1 MRVRLEQISYTY
13 PSGITAL
20 NNVSLATSPG
30 ESLAIIG
37 ENGAGKTTLARHM
50 NGLLRPQ
57 SGSIWIGDWEA
68 SQKTVAELSARVG
81 HVFQNPNDQL
91 FARTVRDE
99 VAFGPRNL
107 GWSRQQ
113 VDESVEAALAQTGL
127 EEYAETHPYDL
138 HAADRKFVAIAAT
151 LAMRTSI
158 VILDEPTTG
167 QDAPGVDRMSAIV
180 EALKRANTSVIT
192 ITHDMDFCAE
202 HFQRIVVMSNG
213 RIISD
218 GDAEDVLVQ
227 IDMLASAGLRPSQ
240 LVRLALALGIPSV
253 PMTVDE
259 FVSDY
264 ANRKKTRR
272 DLT

>member
-1 MRVRLEQISYTY
+1 
-13 PSGITAL
+13 
-20 NNVSLATSPG
+20 
-30 ESLAIIG
+30 
-37 ENGAGKTTLARHM
+37 
-50 NGLLRPQ
+50 
-57 SGSIWIGDWEA
+57 
-68 SQKTVAELSARVG
+68 
-81 HVFQNPNDQL
+81 
-91 FARTVRDE
+91 
-99 VAFGPRNL
+99 
-107 GWSRQQ
+107 
-113 VDESVEAALAQTGL
+113 
-127 EEYAETHPYDL
+127 
-138 HAADRKFVAIAAT
+138 
-151 LAMRTSI
+151 
-158 VILDEPTTG
+158 
-167 QDAPGVDRMSAIV
+167 MSAIV

-264 ANRKKTRR
+264 ANHKKTRR